1 MAKEKM
7 IIARFNVADCE
18 HSGDLRW
25 GVRSVESLLGNNVRI
40 TKTYWDGRDCGTAY
54 IEFEFPLSRLSF
66 VDDKISDKMSY
77 YYVNIDINDYLSIGK
92 VCKGQLYRKYEKFTR
107 QEFKDILDKGRCD
120 YSEGFENKIMVM
132 LFFEHHKTI
141 DADTIMSKAAQ
152 ALGSNANIIGY
163 RCERVDGNYF
173 TNVIFTI
180 PYEDI
185 DGSKF
190 NEFGDYRLGHQGWLG
205 RNNIYGEL
213 CIVHELKCCG
223 MEYGKFKDVIK
234 RIANKEDL
242 VYKTFSHETLVVPY
256 DEYMKEGHVPIR
268 IKRGRDE
275 YWVYFG

>member
-7 IIARFNVADCE
+7 IIARFDIADCE
-18 HSGDLRW
+18 DSGDLVW
-25 GVRSVESLLGNNVRI
+25 AEGSVEHLLGINAKI
-40 TKTYWDGRDCGTAY
+40 TKIYWDGRDCGSAY
-54 IEFEFPLSRLSF
+54 IEFEFPLSRLSI
-66 VDDKISDKMSY
+66 VDEKISDKMSY

-92 VCKGQLYRKYEKFTR
+92 VCKGQLYRKYNKFTR
-107 QEFKDILDKGRCD
+107 QDFKETIDKGRGD

-132 LFFEHHKTI
+132 LFFKHRKTI

-152 ALGSNANIIGY
+152 TLGSNAKIIGY
-163 RCERVDGNYF
+163 RCERVDGNHF

-185 DGSKF
+185 DGTKF
-190 NEFGDYRLGHQGWLG
+190 KEFGDYHLGHQGWLG
-205 RNNIYGEL
+205 KNHIYGEL
-213 CIVHELKCCG
+213 SIVHELKCSG
-223 MEYGKFKDVIK
+223 MEYDKFKDVIK

>member
-242 VYKTFSHETLVVPY
+242 VYKTFSHETLGVPY

>member
-66 VDDKISDKMSY
+66 VDEKISDKMSY

-141 DADTIMSKAAQ
+141 DDDTIMSKAAQ

-185 DGSKF
+185 DGFKF

-205 RNNIYGEL
+205 RNRIYGEL
-213 CIVHELKCCG
+213 SIVHELKCCG
-223 MEYGKFKDVIK
+223 MEYDKFKDVIK

-242 VYKTFSHETLVVPY
+242 VYKTFSHEKLVVPY

>member
-256 DEYMKEGHVPIR
+256 DEYLKEGHVPIR

>member
-256 DEYMKEGHVPIR
+256 DEYMKERHVPIR

>member
-1 MAKEKM
+1 
-7 IIARFNVADCE
+7 
-18 HSGDLRW
+18 
-25 GVRSVESLLGNNVRI
+25 
-40 TKTYWDGRDCGTAY
+40 
-54 IEFEFPLSRLSF
+54 
-66 VDDKISDKMSY
+66 MSY

>member
-152 ALGSNANIIGY
+152 ALGSNAQIIGY